1 MMCCLWSLRRNVTLL
16 ICLFVCRTKGGTRDS
31 GSVYEGIDG
40 WREYIRRDL
49 CSYRFGAPH
58 GGEDGCGHRRGPAAW
73 TAGYRFSEMS
83 TVSLERPSEVLRVV
97 NVQMARSST
106 TITASKSFHRPH
118 ASADSPCFAATRWQH
133 ACSPPRL
140 PINWSAHYHHRR
152 RHHHQ
157 LARCHLHPP

>member
-1 MMCCLWSLRRNVTLL
+1 MCDDVLFVVASEECHLVDLF
-16 ICLFVCRTKGGTRDS
+16 ICLSTKGDS

-58 GGEDGCGHRRGPAAW
+58 DGEDGWGHRGGPAAW

-83 TVSLERPSEVLRVV
+83 TMWLKRPFQVLPVV

-106 TITASKSFHRPH
+106 TITTSKSFHRPH
-118 ASADSPCFAATRWQH
+118 ASADSPCFTATR
-133 ACSPPRL
+133 
-140 PINWSAHYHHRR
+140 
-152 RHHHQ
+152 
-157 LARCHLHPP
+157 